1 MTCGPDDAP
10 CPEAF
15 VDLARRLADRAR
27 DITGRYF
34 RQPLDIEDK
43 ADTSPV
49 TVADRETEAAM
60 RAMIAEAFPEHGV
73 FGEEQA
79 AHLPD
84 ARFLWVIDP
93 IDGTKRFITG
103 HVQFGTLIA
112 LLDAGRPILGVID
125 MPQLDERWLGA
136 AGRPSVHHDR
146 RGSRTVCTRACAE
159 LAAATLYCTSPG
171 MFEDA
176 DLAAFERLRAAVKTP
191 LFGGE
196 CYSYGLLASGYNDLV
211 VEADMDPYDY
221 MAQVAVISGAGG
233 MITDW
238 QGRPLGLESDGRVL
252 AAGDPAVHRKAL
264 DLLART

>member
-1 MTCGPDDAP
+1 MTRGPDEAP

-15 VDLARRLADRAR
+15 VDLAKRLAEQAR

-49 TVADRETEAAM
+49 TIADRETEAAM
-60 RAMIAEAFPEHGV
+60 RSLIAEAYPDHGIL
-73 FGEEQA
+73 GEEHRPERA
-79 AHLPD
+79 E

-112 LLDAGRPILGVID
+112 LLDRGRPILGVID

-136 AGRPSVHHDR
+136 AGRPSVHRDR
-146 RGSRTVCTRACAE
+146 RGSRSARTRACPD
-159 LAAATLYCTSPG
+159 LADATLYCTSPG
-171 MFEDA
+171 MFEGA

-196 CYSYGLLASGYNDLV
+196 CYSYGLLASGFNDLV

-221 MAQVAVISGAGG
+221 MAQVAVIAGAGG

-252 AAGDPAVHRKAL
+252 AAGDPALHRQAL
-264 DLLART
+264 DMLAQT

>member
-1 MTCGPDDAP
+1 MTGRPDDAP

-15 VDLARRLADRAR
+15 VSLAKRLADRAR
-27 DITGRYF
+27 EITGRYF
-34 RQPLDIEDK
+34 RQSLKVEDK
-43 ADTSPV
+43 ADASPV
-49 TVADRETEAAM
+49 TAADRETEAAM
-60 RAMIAEAFPEHGV
+60 RGMIAEAFPDHGV
-73 FGEEQA
+73 VGEEQG
-79 AHLPD
+79 AHRPE

-136 AGRPSVHHDR
+136 AGRPTVHGDR
-146 RGSRTVCTRACAE
+146 RGSRSVRTRACAE
-159 LAAATLYCTSPG
+159 LADATLYCTSPG
-171 MFEDA
+171 MFEGA
-176 DLAAFERLRAAVKTP
+176 DLAAFERLRTAVKTP

-196 CYSYGLLASGYNDLV
+196 CYSYGLLASGFNDLV
-211 VEADMDPYDY
+211 VEANMAPYDY
-221 MAQVAVISGAGG
+221 MAQVAVIAGAGG

-252 AAGDPAVHRKAL
+252 AAGDAALHREAL
-264 DLLART
+264 DMLAQT

>member
-1 MTCGPDDAP
+1 MTRGPDEAP

-15 VDLARRLADRAR
+15 VDLAKRLAEQAR

-34 RQPLDIEDK
+34 RHPLDIEDK

-49 TVADRETEAAM
+49 TVADRETEAAL

-146 RGSRTVCTRACAE
+146 RGSRAVRTRACAE

-171 MFEDA
+171 MFEGA

-221 MAQVAVISGAGG
+221 MAQVAVIAGAGG

-252 AAGDPAVHRKAL
+252 AAGDPALHRKAL
-264 DLLART
+264 DLLAQT